1 MTQTIKKIAY
11 EADLCRDCIKAD
23 CADERAFAEFER
35 RYSFVDKSECETCNS
50 VFNIKKT
57 LVADNKISYPEWVT
71 NMQNI
76 DTTLCVEV
84 VICDP
89 ADWQ

>member
-23 CADERAFAEFER
+23 CADGRAFAEFEC

-57 LVADNKISYPEWVT
+57 QVVYPEWVN

-76 DTTLCVEV
+76 SNILGVEV

-89 ADWQ
+89 TDWK

>member
-1 MTQTIKKIAY
+1 MTQTITKIAY

-23 CADERAFAEFER
+23 CANERAFAEFER

-50 VFNIKKT
+50 VFN
-57 LVADNKISYPEWVT
+57 KISYPEWVT

-76 DTTLCVEV
+76 GTTLGVEV

-89 ADWQ
+89 TEWQ